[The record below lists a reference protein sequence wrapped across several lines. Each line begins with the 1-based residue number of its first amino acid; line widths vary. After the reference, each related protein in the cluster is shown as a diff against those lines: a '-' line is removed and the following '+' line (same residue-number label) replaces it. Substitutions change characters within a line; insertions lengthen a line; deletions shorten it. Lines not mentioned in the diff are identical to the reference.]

1 MRNRIAKTA
10 AAFLAAVLLLPVK
23 TQAISARR
31 AVAMDAVT
39 GRHLYS
45 RAEGERALIA
55 STTKI
60 MTALLVCE
68 QCNVLCQMRI
78 PKQAVGIEGSSMYL
92 KEGEIF

>member
-1 MRNRIAKTA
+1 
-10 AAFLAAVLLLPVK
+10 
-23 TQAISARR
+23 
-31 AVAMDAVT
+31 MDAVT
-39 GRHLYS
+39 GRHLFS

-78 PKQAVGIEGSSMYL
+78 PKQAVGIEGLSL
-92 KEGEIF
+92 IHI